1 MSDPK
6 KPNNN
11 DNKQP
16 RNRFPLWIVM
26 IGVMLLLLWMN
37 NSGASNAQ
45 DISYTEFLAAV
56 ETGRINSVVIYDR
69 VRLEGRF
76 DPEIN
81 REVYD
86 QNYFLELDKRSN
98 QTWYGPRVNTQPGPR
113 MQQTQSDPLLDQY
126 LELKMRQWSG
136 GVLSE
141 EQNELLATYERNLG
155 LNVPLGQPGAEP
167 FPSLL
172 RFEQARGRLLQS
184 LWQGGDETAYQGLQ
198 DLHSLLERNIALAKI
213 SSDNINWNTEIA
225 YTALVPDYVENL
237 SETLMQQGAKVRGD
251 TQNNGILD
259 FILNFLPFILI
270 IVAIGYFFFMFRR
283 MQDPGGKAMGF
294 GKSKAKKLEPSSK
307 KVTFKDVA
315 GQKEA
320 KYELEEVVQFLK
332 DPEKFSAIGAKIPKG
347 VLLVGMPGTGKTL
360 MAKAVAGEAGVNFF
374 HMSGSDFVE
383 MFVGV
388 GASRVRDLFDQGRK
402 NAPCI
407 LFIDE
412 IDAVGRTRGAGY
424 GGGHDEREQTLNQML
439 VEMDGFDTKEGV
451 IVIAA
456 TNRADVLDPALLRA
470 GRFDRQVT
478 VAMPDVEERHAI
490 LKIHAAKVRLAGDVE
505 LKRIARGT
513 PGSSGADL
521 ANIVNEA
528 ALLAARKGQKMVRM
542 EDFEEAKD
550 KIQIGLARV
559 SNTRTDE
566 DNRLV
571 AIHEAGHALL
581 HYYTKGS
588 DPLNK
593 VTIIPRGGA
602 GGLTFSLPE
611 NDKVVYKKEYLEAQM
626 VTALGGLVAE
636 EIIYGEHSSGVS
648 NDLKQITRIARL
660 MVTKFGMSDKLG
672 SVSYGSEDEP
682 IFIGREIAQHKD
694 YSSETAEIIDNE
706 VRRIVDKAKEFAME
720 TLRTHQDQL
729 EKLANTLIERETL
742 DDDQVRELLGFPP
755 RDPDTASDKT
765 AVTEDP
771 GAKATET

>member
-1 MSDPK
+1 
-6 KPNNN
+6 
-11 DNKQP
+11 
-16 RNRFPLWIVM
+16 
-26 IGVMLLLLWMN
+26 MLLLLWFN
-37 NSGASNAQ
+37 NGGTTNAK
-45 DISYTEFLAAV
+45 DISYSEFIAAV
-56 ETGRINSVVIYDR
+56 EVGRINSVVIYDR

-76 DPEIN
+76 DPKITS
-81 REVYD
+81 EVY
-86 QNYFLELDKRSN
+86 NNRYFQELDKRNDQFIFDPAFGQNTRQTIPSSN
-98 QTWYGPRVNTQPGPR
+98 SVNETVFRNWQG
-113 MQQTQSDPLLDQY
+113 
-126 LELKMRQWSG
+126 LKLKQFSG
-136 GVLSE
+136 AEWTE
-141 EQNELLATYERNLG
+141 EDAALLADAEENLG
-155 LNVPLGQPGAEP
+155 LNVPVGQPGALP
-167 FPSLL
+167 FGSIARFRTLQGRFLL
-172 RFEQARGRLLQS
+172 S
-184 LWQGGDETAYQGLQ
+184 LWQGGDASAYAGLQ
-198 DLHSLLERNIALAKI
+198 DMQSLLVRNKELSQL
-213 SSDNINWNTEIA
+213 SSDRINWNSEII
-225 YTALVPDYVENL
+225 YTSLVPSYDEDL
-237 SETLMQQGAKVRGD
+237 TQTFMALGAKVRGD
-251 TQNNGILD
+251 TQNNGIFD
-259 FILNFLPFILI
+259 FILNFLPFILL
-270 IVAIGYFFFMFRR
+270 IVAIAYFFFMFRR

-294 GKSKAKKLEPSSK
+294 GKSKAKKLEPSDK
-307 KVTFKDVA
+307 KITFKDVA

-332 DPEKFSAIGAKIPKG
+332 DPEKFTAIGAKIPKG

-490 LKIHAAKVRLAGDVE
+490 LKIHASKVKLAGDVD

-550 KIQIGLARV
+550 KIQIGLARK
-559 SNTRTDE
+559 SRTRTDE

-581 HYYTKGS
+581 HYHTEGS

-611 NDKVVYKKEYLEAQM
+611 NDKVVYKKNYLRAQM
-626 VTALGGLVAE
+626 VTTLGGLVAE
-636 EIIYGEHSSGVS
+636 EIFYGEHSSGVS

-694 YSSETAEIIDNE
+694 YSAETAKMIDDE
-706 VRRIVDKAKEFAME
+706 VRASSGFCQRFRVRK
-720 TLRTHQDQL
+720 TLTEHRDQL
-729 EKLANTLIERETL
+729 EKLADALIERETL
-742 DDDQVRELLGFPP
+742 DDDEVRELLGFPP
-755 RDPDTASDKT
+755 RDTDPDTD
-765 AVTEDP
+765 E
-771 GAKATET
+771 ETGSENVV

>member
-1 MSDPK
+1 MS
-6 KPNNN
+6 
-11 DNKQP
+11 
-16 RNRFPLWIVM
+16 
-26 IGVMLLLLWMN
+26 
-37 NSGASNAQ
+37 
-45 DISYTEFLAAV
+45 T
-56 ETGRINSVVIYDR
+56 
-69 VRLEGRF
+69 
-76 DPEIN
+76 
-81 REVYD
+81 D
-86 QNYFLELDKRSN
+86 Q
-98 QTWYGPRVNTQPGPR
+98 V
-113 MQQTQSDPLLDQY
+113 
-126 LELKMRQWSG
+126 
-136 GVLSE
+136 
-141 EQNELLATYERNLG
+141 
-155 LNVPLGQPGAEP
+155 
-167 FPSLL
+167 
-172 RFEQARGRLLQS
+172 
-184 LWQGGDETAYQGLQ
+184 
-198 DLHSLLERNIALAKI
+198 
-213 SSDNINWNTEIA
+213 NWNSEII
-225 YTALVPDYVENL
+225 YTALVPTYGENL
-237 SETLMQQGAKVRGD
+237 TEILIEKGIKVRGD
-251 TQNNGILD
+251 TQNNGIFD
-259 FILNFLPFILI
+259 FILNFLPFILL
-270 IVAIGYFFFMFRR
+270 IVAIAYFFFMFRR

-294 GKSKAKKLEPSSK
+294 GKSKAKKLEPSNK
-307 KVTFKDVA
+307 KITFKDVA

-332 DPEKFSAIGAKIPKG
+332 APEKFAAIGAKIPKG
-347 VLLVGMPGTGKTL
+347 VLLMGMPGTGKTL

-407 LFIDE
+407 IFIDE

-439 VEMDGFDTKEGV
+439 VEMDGFDTKDGV

-478 VAMPDVEERHAI
+478 VAMPDIEERHAI
-490 LKIHAAKVRLAGDVE
+490 LKIHAGKVKLAGDAD
-505 LKRIARGT
+505 LRRIARGT

-550 KIQIGLARV
+550 KIQIGLARK
-559 SNTRTDE
+559 SRTRTAE

-581 HYYTKGS
+581 HYYTEGS

-611 NDKVVYKKEYLEAQM
+611 NDKVVYKKQYLEAQM
-626 VTALGGLVAE
+626 VTSLGGLVAE
-636 EIIYGEHSSGVS
+636 EIFYGEHSSGVS

-660 MVTKFGMSDKLG
+660 MVTKFGMSEKLG

-706 VRRIVDKAKEFAME
+706 VRKLVDSAKKFAE
-720 TLRTHQDQL
+720 TTLRTHQDQL
-729 EKLANTLIERETL
+729 EKLANALIKEETL

-755 RDPDTASDKT
+755 REPDTEADPSSI
-765 AVTEDP
+765 EDSRTDSGP
-771 GAKATET
+771 GSEHVV